1 MKNINTMEANSGQ
14 TIIEAVVALTA
25 IVVAIAAISVVIS
38 LSVNN
43 STFSR
48 DQNQA
53 SKYAQEGVE
62 FLREANDSGNP
73 ILLEDADSSDPENPP
88 RSIRFNQLR
97 GDYCLNADDTISSGI
112 GSDCQNV
119 STKGLKR
126 SINVQPGT
134 CAGTASTPGTSNT
147 VLTDVHV
154 TVYWSGNS
162 CSTSNTYC
170 HSSSLETCI
179 QTSTTSTSL

>member
-1 MKNINTMEANSGQ
+1 MKNTNTMEANSGQ

-62 FLREANDSGNP
+62 FLREANDSGSP
-73 ILLEDADSSDPENPP
+73 IPFQGADPLT
-88 RSIRFNQLR
+88 FNQLN
-97 GDYCLNADDTISSGI
+97 GDYCLNADDTLSQDGI
-112 GSDCQNV
+112 GADCRNV

-126 SINVQPGT
+126 SINIQPGT
-134 CAGTASTPGTSNT
+134 CAGTASNPGTSNT
-147 VLTDVHV
+147 ILTDVHV

-162 CSTSNTYC
+162 CSTTTPYC
-170 HSSSLETCI
+170 HNSSLETCI
-179 QTSTTSTSL
+179 QTGTTSTSL